1 MVKEKMTKIFFSLR
15 IFSRLRFLKHFWW
28 NSFDL
33 NQKVKLNLLTLL
45 LGTSLKIVF
54 YLWTCDLSLHN
65 SFILIFKWKQF
76 TSQARIIFQTRSFIF
91 KKDTFYKIYCKYY
104 HKKNEIQHY
113 GQRLSHLS
121 ENGSQTIQN
130 TSYCIHDNHE
140 RNHDG
145 RQYFKNTFSSIIW
158 KQTACLDLVFKRR

>member
-1 MVKEKMTKIFFSLR
+1 MVKEKMTKNFFSLR
-15 IFSRLRFLKHFWW
+15 IFSRFRFLKHFWW

-91 KKDTFYKIYCKYY
+91 KKDTFYKIYCKYFTTKNWNSALWTAFVAFVWEWLSNY
-104 HKKNEIQHY
+104 SKYKLLYPRQPWKK
-113 GQRLSHLS
+113 SWWS
-121 ENGSQTIQN
+121 
-130 TSYCIHDNHE
+130 
-140 RNHDG
+140 
-145 RQYFKNTFSSIIW
+145 TF
-158 KQTACLDLVFKRR
+158 

>member
-1 MVKEKMTKIFFSLR
+1 MVKEKMTKNFFSLR
-15 IFSRLRFLKHFWW
+15 IFSRFRFLKHFWW

-91 KKDTFYKIYCKYY
+91 KKDTFYKIYCKYFIT
-104 HKKNEIQHY
+104 KKMKFCIMDSVCRIYLRMALKLFKIQVTVSTTTMKEIMMV
-113 GQRLSHLS
+113 
-121 ENGSQTIQN
+121 
-130 TSYCIHDNHE
+130 DNILKTH
-140 RNHDG
+140 
-145 RQYFKNTFSSIIW
+145 S
-158 KQTACLDLVFKRR
+158 AV

>member
-1 MVKEKMTKIFFSLR
+1 MVKEKMTKNFFSLR
-15 IFSRLRFLKHFWW
+15 IFSRFRFLKHFWW

-91 KKDTFYKIYCKYY
+91 KKDTFYKIYCKNYIT
-104 HKKNEIQHY
+104 KKMKFCIMDSVCRIYLRMALKLFKIQVTVSTTTMKEIMMV
-113 GQRLSHLS
+113 
-121 ENGSQTIQN
+121 
-130 TSYCIHDNHE
+130 DNILKTH
-140 RNHDG
+140 
-145 RQYFKNTFSSIIW
+145 S
-158 KQTACLDLVFKRR
+158 AV

>member
-1 MVKEKMTKIFFSLR
+1 MVKEKMTKDFFSLR
-15 IFSRLRFLKHFWW
+15 IFSRFRFLKHFWW

-45 LGTSLKIVF
+45 LGLSLKIVF

-104 HKKNEIQHY
+104 ITKKMKFCIMDSVCRIYLRMALKLFKIQVTVSTTTMKEIMMV
-113 GQRLSHLS
+113 
-121 ENGSQTIQN
+121 
-130 TSYCIHDNHE
+130 DNILKTH
-140 RNHDG
+140 
-145 RQYFKNTFSSIIW
+145 S
-158 KQTACLDLVFKRR
+158 AV

>member
-1 MVKEKMTKIFFSLR
+1 MVKEKMTKNFFTLR
-15 IFSRLRFLKHFWW
+15 IFSRFRFLKHFWW

-45 LGTSLKIVF
+45 LGLSLKIVF

-104 HKKNEIQHY
+104 ITKKMKFCIMDSVCRIYLRMALKLFKIQVTVSTTTMKEIMMV
-113 GQRLSHLS
+113 
-121 ENGSQTIQN
+121 
-130 TSYCIHDNHE
+130 DNILKTH
-140 RNHDG
+140 
-145 RQYFKNTFSSIIW
+145 S
-158 KQTACLDLVFKRR
+158 AV

>member
-1 MVKEKMTKIFFSLR
+1 MTKKFFSLR
-15 IFSRLRFLKHFWW
+15 IFSRFRFLKHFWW

-104 HKKNEIQHY
+104 ITKKMKFCIMDSVCAFIWEW
-113 GQRLSHLS
+113 LSNYSKYKLL
-121 ENGSQTIQN
+121 
-130 TSYCIHDNHE
+130 YP
-140 RNHDG
+140 
-145 RQYFKNTFSSIIW
+145 RQPW
-158 KQTACLDLVFKRR
+158 KKS

>member
-1 MVKEKMTKIFFSLR
+1 MTKNFFTLR
-15 IFSRLRFLKHFWW
+15 IFSRFRFLKHFWW

-54 YLWTCDLSLHN
+54 YLWTCDFSLHN

-104 HKKNEIQHY
+104 ITKKMKFCIMDSVCAFIWEW
-113 GQRLSHLS
+113 LSNYSKYKLLYPRQPWKKS
-121 ENGSQTIQN
+121 WWSTI
-130 TSYCIHDNHE
+130 
-140 RNHDG
+140 
-145 RQYFKNTFSSIIW
+145 F
-158 KQTACLDLVFKRR
+158 

>member
-91 KKDTFYKIYCKYY
+91 KKDTFYKICCKYY
-104 HKKNEIQHY
+104 ITKKMKFCIMDSVCRIYLRIALKLFKIQVTVSTTTMKEIMMV
-113 GQRLSHLS
+113 
-121 ENGSQTIQN
+121 
-130 TSYCIHDNHE
+130 DNILKTH
-140 RNHDG
+140 
-145 RQYFKNTFSSIIW
+145 S
-158 KQTACLDLVFKRR
+158 AV

>member
-1 MVKEKMTKIFFSLR
+1 MVKEKMTKKFFTLR
-15 IFSRLRFLKHFWW
+15 IFSRFRFLKHFWW

-91 KKDTFYKIYCKYY
+91 KKDTFYFFFCKYY
-104 HKKNEIQHY
+104 ITKKMKFCIMDSVCRIYLRMALKLFKIQVTVSTTTMKEIMMV
-113 GQRLSHLS
+113 
-121 ENGSQTIQN
+121 
-130 TSYCIHDNHE
+130 DNILKTH
-140 RNHDG
+140 
-145 RQYFKNTFSSIIW
+145 S
-158 KQTACLDLVFKRR
+158 AV

>member
-1 MVKEKMTKIFFSLR
+1 MVKEKMTKNFFSLR
-15 IFSRLRFLKHFWW
+15 IFSRFRFLKHFWW

-104 HKKNEIQHY
+104 ITKKMKFSIMDSVCRIYLRMALKLFKIQVTVSTTTMKEIMMV
-113 GQRLSHLS
+113 
-121 ENGSQTIQN
+121 
-130 TSYCIHDNHE
+130 DNILKTH
-140 RNHDG
+140 
-145 RQYFKNTFSSIIW
+145 S
-158 KQTACLDLVFKRR
+158 AV